1 MFANSLV
8 PIFSLEMNK
17 RIVIFVTFVISAA
30 FAKTVF
36 EDVNRDN
43 CQYAPGK
50 WMGDG
55 SDDHC
60 QMHNINWD
68 VEDFSD
74 DATTL
79 AIIR

>member
-36 EDVNRDN
+36 EDVNRDT

>member
-1 MFANSLV
+1 
-8 PIFSLEMNK
+8 MNK
-17 RIVIFVTFVISAA
+17 RIVIFVTFAISAA
-30 FAKTVF
+30 FAKRVF

-55 SDDHC
+55 SDDQC

-68 VEDFSD
+68 VEDFSE

>member
-8 PIFSLEMNK
+8 PLFSLEMNK
-17 RIVIFVTFVISAA
+17 RIVIFVTFAISIA
-30 FAKTVF
+30 FAKTVL
-36 EDVNRDN
+36 EDKNRDN

-50 WMGDG
+50 WIGEG
-55 SDDHC
+55 SDGRC

>member
-1 MFANSLV
+1 MFANSIV

-79 AIIR
+79 AITR

>member
-8 PIFSLEMNK
+8 PLFSLEMNK
-17 RIVIFVTFVISAA
+17 RIVIFVTFAISAA
-30 FAKTVF
+30 FAKRVF

-55 SDDHC
+55 SDDQC

-68 VEDFSD
+68 VEDFSE